1 MRRSMLFLPGN
12 TPNIIMNA
20 DVLDADS
27 VILDLEDAVAPDQ
40 KDAARI
46 LVRNT
51 LKTMEFR
58 DCEVIVRINPLSSG
72 EWQQDLD
79 EIIPCRPA
87 IIMPTKISCSQD
99 VQQIAE
105 YMENV
110 EKKAGNPV
118 GSTRIMPLIETAR
131 GVENSYHIAEADP
144 RVCAIFI
151 GCEDL
156 TADLCCER
164 TKAGN
169 EVFYARSRVVC
180 AARAAGI
187 DVYDTPFT
195 DINDDAGLRKDAVF
209 AKGLG
214 YTGKACISPRQ
225 VDIVNEVFSPSEEDI
240 AYARMVF
247 EAIEEGKKLGRG
259 AVALHGKMIDK
270 PIVDRAAHV
279 LEMASHMK
287 KEVFPDD

>member
-20 DVLDADS
+20 DVLGADS

-225 VDIVNEVFSPSEEDI
+225 VDIVNEVFLSFGRRYRLCQDGLRSHRGREETGPGSRGSPWEDDRQTHRRPGCPCTGNGFP
-240 AYARMVF
+240 Y
-247 EAIEEGKKLGRG
+247 EEGGVPG
-259 AVALHGKMIDK
+259 
-270 PIVDRAAHV
+270 
-279 LEMASHMK
+279 
-287 KEVFPDD
+287 

>member
-20 DVLDADS
+20 DVLGADS

-51 LKTMEFR
+51 LKTMKFQ

-72 EWQQDLD
+72 EWQQDLE
-79 EIIPCRPA
+79 EIIPYRPA

-99 VQQIAE
+99 VQQIAA
-105 YMENV
+105 YMGTV

-180 AARAAGI
+180 AARGAGI
-187 DVYDTPFT
+187 DVYDTPLRIST
-195 DINDDAGLRKDAVF
+195 MGKDCGKMLPLPKAWAIRGKPASRPGRWISSMKCSLLRKKTSPMPGWSSRPSRKERNWAG
-209 AKGLG
+209 GLW
-214 YTGKACISPRQ
+214 
-225 VDIVNEVFSPSEEDI
+225 PS
-240 AYARMVF
+240 M
-247 EAIEEGKKLGRG
+247 GR
-259 AVALHGKMIDK
+259 
-270 PIVDRAAHV
+270 
-279 LEMASHMK
+279 
-287 KEVFPDD
+287 